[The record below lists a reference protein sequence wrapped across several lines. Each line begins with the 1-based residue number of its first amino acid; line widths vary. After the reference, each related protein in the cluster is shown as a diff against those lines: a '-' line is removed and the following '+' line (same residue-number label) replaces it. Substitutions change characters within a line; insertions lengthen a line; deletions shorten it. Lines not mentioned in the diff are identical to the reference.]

1 MPGAMPGA
9 AGAAGAAGGREVL
22 RRGPPAGGW
31 GGAGGAAASRAA
43 AAASVRARAPRLLP
57 LVQSGALHMVP
68 GRAAGPGPRGGP
80 AGPRPEIWVLGTNH
94 ASESSELAA
103 RRVVE
108 ELQADAVVLELC
120 RSRANLLFDEGSN
133 CGEAPNF
140 AQLARGYLSQP
151 GMLAVNLGWQVMG
164 SAFQRIVRERY
175 GVEPGME
182 MRAAYEAAIESRV
195 DPIVLGDRPI
205 QVTVR
210 RVLSLLSPQEKLKLT
225 LLPLSLLFQSAVA
238 DREDGS
244 TDATEDEDDE
254 LQAIAN
260 IGSLF
265 PALLAPLLH
274 ERDVYLAWSMRR
286 SKAVREM
293 LMRQG
298 GVGVVVGVVGRAHLP
313 GVLYSL
319 QEGSATEALR
329 FRDLIGDEGRAY
341 RRELL
346 NARARG
352 ST

>member
-1 MPGAMPGA
+1 M
-9 AGAAGAAGGREVL
+9 
-22 RRGPPAGGW
+22 
-31 GGAGGAAASRAA
+31 
-43 AAASVRARAPRLLP
+43 
-57 LVQSGALHMVP
+57 
-68 GRAAGPGPRGGP
+68 
-80 AGPRPEIWVLGTNH
+80 LGTNH

>member
-1 MPGAMPGA
+1 MP
-9 AGAAGAAGGREVL
+9 GAAGGREVL
-22 RRGPPAGGW
+22 RRGPPAGWW
-31 GGAGGAAASRAA
+31 GGSGGAAASRAA
-43 AAASVRARAPRLLP
+43 AAAAVRARAPGLLP
-57 LVQSGALHMVP
+57 LVETGALHMVP

-80 AGPRPEIWVLGTNH
+80 AGPRPEVWVLGSNH

-133 CGEAPNF
+133 RGEAPSF
-140 AQLARGYLSQP
+140 AQMARGYLSQP
-151 GMLAVNLGWQVMG
+151 GMLAVNIGWQVMG
-164 SAFQRIVRERY
+164 SAFQRIIRERY

-182 MRAAYEAAIESRV
+182 MRAAFEAAMESHV

-225 LLPLSLLFQSAVA
+225 LLPLFLLFQSAVA
-238 DREDGS
+238 YREDDGS
-244 TDATEDEDDE
+244 AEATEDDDDE
-254 LQAIAN
+254 NQAIAN

-298 GVGVVVGVVGRAHLP
+298 GGGVVVGVVGRAHLP

-346 NARARG
+346 DARARG